1 MDWKDERIRSW
12 SGFILR
18 IPFEG
23 NVLFKEINY
32 AVRVANSLS
41 NDILDLHVSRLE
53 SEISRIIVKVCHLFR
68 DSTFTTI

>member
-23 NVLFKEINY
+23 DVLFKEINY

-41 NDILDLHVSRLE
+41 NDILDLPVSRLE
-53 SEISRIIVKVCHLFR
+53 SEISRIIVKVCHLVR